1 MIMNVTI
8 VSVDQ
13 NKVKINIRMGPLTNI
28 KQLKVNYFVMQT
40 TVGTLHPFIKVSIG
54 SIYLIKIKDYRTID
68 LDEANGLRKQTFT
81 NEISPFPG
89 VASLCSA
96 IHGIEYYNSDG
107 IVNEVNVN
115 T

>member
-40 TVGTLHPFIKVSIG
+40 TVGTLHPFITVSIG
-54 SIYLIKIKDYRTID
+54 SIYLIKIKRLQNYRF
-68 LDEANGLRKQTFT
+68 G
-81 NEISPFPG
+81 
-89 VASLCSA
+89 
-96 IHGIEYYNSDG
+96 
-107 IVNEVNVN
+107 
-115 T
+115 